1 MTASGALPGI
11 YPLVPI
17 GGRQYADGGV
27 HSLYSADLAAGHDV
41 VTVLS
46 PIPLNDYLQAK
57 LDAEIA
63 ALGPATVHVVTADQ
77 ESLAAIGPDALAA
90 ETAQAALDTGAAQPA
105 RRSARCKRHGPRVP
119 AALPDRHAPRDAGHA
134 RAAVMHHDA

>member
-90 ETAQAALDTGAAQPA
+90 ETAQAALDAGAAQAGQEISALQATWPSRA
-105 RRSARCKRHGPRVP
+105 RR
-119 AALPDRHAPRDAGHA
+119 AA
-134 RAAVMHHDA
+134 

>member
-11 YPLVPI
+11 YPLVQI
-17 GGRQYADGGV
+17 GGRRYADGGV
-27 HSLYSADLAAGHDV
+27 HSLYSADLAVGHDV

-77 ESLAAIGPDALAA
+77 ESLAAIGPDPLAA
-90 ETAQAALDTGAAQPA
+90 RTAQAALDAGAAQA
-105 RRSARCKRHGPRVP
+105 RREISALQATWPSR
-119 AALPDRHAPRDAGHA
+119 ASRDA
-134 RAAVMHHDA
+134 